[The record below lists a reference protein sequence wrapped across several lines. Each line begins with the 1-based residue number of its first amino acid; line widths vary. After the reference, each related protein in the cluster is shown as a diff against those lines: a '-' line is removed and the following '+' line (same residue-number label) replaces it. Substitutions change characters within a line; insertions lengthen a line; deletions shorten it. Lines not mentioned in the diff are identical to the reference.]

1 MISVQ
6 LMLFDLDGTLIDT
19 LGDLTGSLNLMLN
32 DLGHPPLDKET
43 VASIIGN
50 GIPITVYRCLTVTH
64 PDQEPPDE
72 KLHAEGIRLMHEH
85 YADEM
90 LRTTALYPNVSETLE
105 HFKHKRKA
113 VVTSKEARFA
123 HLMLEHFQI
132 AQHFDAIVG
141 GDTVPARKPDPWP
154 VREGIKLLDG
164 SPTDAIMIG
173 DSENDVIAGRGAG
186 AFTCAA
192 CYGYRTAEQ
201 LRETSPDLMIHRFDE
216 LKELIR

>member
-1 MISVQ
+1 MISVE

-32 DLGHPPLDKET
+32 DLGHTPLSKET

-50 GIPITVYRCLTVTH
+50 GIPVTVYRCLTVTH
-64 PDQEPPDE
+64 PNQEPPDE

-90 LRTTALYPNVSETLE
+90 LKTTALYPNVAETLE

-123 HLMLEHFQI
+123 HLMLDHFAI
-132 AQHFDAIVG
+132 AQHFDVIVG

-154 VREGIKLLDG
+154 VREAINRLEGTP
-164 SPTDAIMIG
+164 SDAVMIG

-186 AFTCAA
+186 ARTCAA
-192 CYGYRTAEQ
+192 CYGYRSAEQ
-201 LRETSPDLMIHRFDE
+201 LAETSPDVMIYRFDE
-216 LKELIR
+216 LKELFR